1 MYTSLANSAPINP
14 VLHHHP
20 STNKGGHTLT
30 ERVDTCAKGSLVKSQ
45 QSPSDHTLSL
55 SLKGA
60 LTSRSSNFLDSPNQ
74 GLLLPFSQGQNSSH
88 QFCMAAK
95 DLSPFGTTT
104 EGGRQYFDPQEQS
117 SHEVGMARRVRSF
130 SSESNMWEPTG
141 LSSYDAEAAHLGAEL
156 TAQNSI
162 RTKSASKCPSMIGVS
177 QDRNGTAIGGTSIR
191 KSEQAKFDRV
201 RSIAQ
206 TQALAQVPG
215 EKGKGHGYCA
225 EQAVLHKALHAEQK
239 GRFVTDGSE
248 MTAIGTRK
256 REGLRTEACNS
267 CQHTNEVFGIRDA
280 VASRPHTSLSL
291 IGMLGGSR
299 QRSFSISSQDY
310 GSPVSSRSSVRS
322 FSSISSMKS
331 LLRK

>member
-1 MYTSLANSAPINP
+1 MYPSLANSAPINP

-20 STNKGGHTLT
+20 SSNKGGLTLT

-45 QSPSDHTLSL
+45 QSPSDRTLSL
-55 SLKGA
+55 PLKGGQ
-60 LTSRSSNFLDSPNQ
+60 TPRSSNFLDSPKQ

-88 QFCMAAK
+88 EFCMVAK

-104 EGGRQYFDPQEQS
+104 EGGRQYFSPQEQS

-141 LSSYDAEAAHLGAEL
+141 PSSYDTKAAHLGAEL

-162 RTKSASKCPSMIGVS
+162 RTKSASKCPSMISVA

-191 KSEQAKFDRV
+191 RWEQAEFDRV

-225 EQAVLHKALHAEQK
+225 EQGVLHKALHAEENR
-239 GRFVTDGSE
+239 RFVIDQSE

-256 REGLRTEACNS
+256 REGIRTEACNS
-267 CQHTNEVFGIRDA
+267 CRHTNEVFGIRDA

-291 IGMLGGSR
+291 KEMFVGSR
-299 QRSFSISSQDY
+299 QRSFSTSSQNY
-310 GSPVSSRSSVRS
+310 GSPVSSRSSVGS
-322 FSSISSMKS
+322 FSSIPSMKS